1 MQTKTLFAT
10 SALILF
16 VAVCANSV
24 AQSINDH
31 DFCPDSLFLINEE
44 INLYR
49 CCDFYLGGQPPI
61 EALEYLKAEGVKTVI
76 NLRSGEEMEKFTKYG
91 FNEDSLVQELGM
103 QYQPLPMAGQKS
115 FNPETLAAFTSL
127 LKETKGKVFIHCYG
141 AYRVT
146 YLMMAWMVTQE
157 GYSMD
162 TALAFGRQMKY
173 FSPLDGLLG
182 EELTLISNQNQ

>member
-1 MQTKTLFAT
+1 MKTKTLFIAG
-10 SALILF
+10 ALIFF
-16 VAVCANSV
+16 VTVCSCSL
-24 AQSINDH
+24 AQPITDH
-31 DFCPDSLFLINEE
+31 DFCPDSLYLINEE

-49 CCDFYLGGQPPI
+49 CGDFFLGGQPPV
-61 EALEYLKAEGVKTVI
+61 EALEYVKNEGVTTII
-76 NLRSGEEMEKFTKYG
+76 NLRSGEEMEKFSEYG

-103 QYQPLPMAGQKS
+103 QYKPLPMAGQIS
-115 FNPETLAAFTSL
+115 FNPETLATFTSL

-146 YLMMAWMVTQE
+146 YLMMAWMLTEE

-162 TALAFGRQMKY
+162 AALAFGRKMKY

-182 EELTLISNQNQ
+182 EELTLINKQEK